1 MGILEEGA
9 VLDEDDDE
17 DSEGEETERDDE
29 NTDEDGDTGVC
40 QDSVIAKDNIAVL
53 YPVSSLIWLAL

>member
-29 NTDEDGDTGVC
+29 NTDEDGDTGVL
-40 QDSVIAKDNIAVL
+40 QDSVLAVDDIVV
-53 YPVSSLIWLAL
+53 VSPELPLL